1 MSRTVMLKNKKASS
15 ATYVL
20 LCLLAASLALNVV
33 LSYVLLYEVQ
43 HPAPST
49 SPITSPSVGTG
60 GSAGAAIGAPYSHN
74 ASSIYIVGV
83 VSEGNYAY
91 RGVAMTLQGVL
102 MKGEGKVY
110 VSTTP
115 KIGIELQEAAETAF
129 KAAQRFTGIN
139 ASKLDLLL
147 SVVGNESIYVVDGPS
162 AGAAVA
168 VLASSLLLNK
178 PIRHDVV
185 MTGTI
190 DEYGNIGPVGGIV
203 YKAEAAAKAGA
214 KIFLVPLGQSKDVV
228 YVTVERKVGPFIY
241 IRYYPKLV
249 DVKEYLKEKGYNVQ
263 VIEVSTL
270 KEAFT
275 YFTYFSATR

>member
-1 MSRTVMLKNKKASS
+1 MAAVEHLRDEKAPS

-20 LCLLAASLALNVV
+20 LCLLVASLALNVI
-33 LSYVLLYEVQ
+33 LSYVLIYEIR
-43 HPAPST
+43 HLAPGTSPATSPST
-49 SPITSPSVGTG
+49 S
-60 GSAGAAIGAPYSHN
+60 AGEGAEVVVKAPHLHN

-83 VSEGNYAY
+83 VSEGSYTY
-91 RGVAMTLQGVL
+91 RGVAMTLQGAL

-129 KAAQRFTGIN
+129 KAAQRFTGVD

-147 SVVGNESIYVVDGPS
+147 SVIGTESIYVVDGPS

-178 PIRHDVV
+178 PIRSDV
-185 MTGTI
+185 MITGTI
-190 DEYGNIGPVGGIV
+190 DEYGKVGQVGGIM

-214 KIFLVPLGQSKDVV
+214 KVFLVPPGQSKDFV
-228 YVTVERKVGPFIY
+228 YVIEERKIGRFVF
-241 IRYYPKLV
+241 IRYYPNLV
-249 DVKEYLKEKGYNVQ
+249 DVEEYLRERGYDIE
-263 VIEVSTL
+263 VIEVSSL
-270 KEAFT
+270 EEAFA
-275 YFTYFSATR
+275 YFSSA